1 MIDHLIYERT
11 KFAKV
16 SADNLSVSM
25 SNINYYPIPA
35 KVKLPVGTV
44 YSYNLSS
51 ETGIPEYTEIDTTTH
66 KVYYQPMT
74 ETVTSALALNT
85 SKLGKILIY
94 QFGSGYNTSYV
105 KASDV
110 QIISGGVNSP
120 LSHLYQAFRA
130 FLTKKA
136 GDQND

>member
-44 YSYNLSS
+44 YSANLSTA
-51 ETGIPEYTEIDTTTH
+51 TGIPEYTETDTTIH

-74 ETVTSALALNT
+74 ETVISALALNT

-94 QFGSGYNTSYV
+94 QIGSNFDNANYV

-110 QIISGGVNSP
+110 QIISGG
-120 LSHLYQAFRA
+120 
-130 FLTKKA
+130 
-136 GDQND
+136 